1 DRESLHKFDIIIP
14 DIKILPKKIC
24 LCSNKLDSLN
34 QSVYF
39 ESAYDD
45 LANSQK
51 YDYVISVDHE
61 GHHVPNME
69 VNDTITDIHNSYF
82 SVTRYDLGT
91 FSKLNE
97 GDLIGNVSSV
107 LCAETDK
114 YSKANLTGNLTIP
127 DIGHDNSIILGNKI
141 MFLDQTILID
151 ETSAD
156 IPPNIDL
163 SQTLGNIIKLHETH
177 VDMRLPTELD
187 RTGLFE
193 DVESELRDK
202 WTYNDLVAEV
212 SIGIEDS
219 DIRKRFED
227 LIFEYRE
234 IFSSV
239 DFTKG
244 KNLPEFHIELLN
256 NVPIFSPQIRTSPA
270 TNLEIL
276 KITEDL
282 EKKGIISKSNS
293 DYNIPALFVRRRP
306 TPDTTSNKPV
316 SALRMILD
324 LRQIG
329 EHSVKHKWQIAPMEE
344 TLKKLSN
351 FKHYLSLKL
360 INYNFQ
366 VPLSK
371 ESTNILA
378 FTAGAGRFQLNKLPF
393 GAYLPTSNN
402 F

>member
-1 DRESLHKFDIIIP
+1 MVVLQSLT
-14 DIKILPKKIC
+14 LKKII
-24 LCSNKLDSLN
+24 LSILNK
-34 QSVYF
+34 
-39 ESAYDD
+39 
-45 LANSQK
+45 K
-51 YDYVISVDHE
+51 
-61 GHHVPNME
+61 
-69 VNDTITDIHNSYF
+69 TI
-82 SVTRYDLGT
+82 L
-91 FSKLNE
+91 
-97 GDLIGNVSSV
+97 
-107 LCAETDK
+107 
-114 YSKANLTGNLTIP
+114 
-127 DIGHDNSIILGNKI
+127 
-141 MFLDQTILID
+141 LDQTIVID
-151 ETSAD
+151 ETNAD

-163 SQTLGNIIKLHETH
+163 SQTLGNIIKLHEIH

-193 DVESELRDK
+193 DVESELKDK
-202 WTYNDLVAEV
+202 WTYNDLMAKI
-212 SIGIEDS
+212 SIGIEDP
-219 DIRKRFED
+219 DERKRFED

-276 KITEDL
+276 KITDDL
-282 EKKGIISKSNS
+282 EKKGIITKSNS

-306 TPDTTSNKPV
+306 TPDTTGNKPV

-329 EHSVKHKWQIAPMEE
+329 EHSIKHKWQITPMEE

-378 FTAGAGRFQLNKLPF
+378 FTAGAGRFQLNRLPF
-393 GAYLPTSNN
+393 GYINTHTAFHSSITKVLGNLLEPISLPVTTFKNGISNVKMIDKTRIAFQGDN
-402 F
+402 LIIAAEDHNNLISLLSKGIQ